1 MTLEKLDQIEKKII
15 EERREVIKNIDN
27 FIQNRFLTKDEK
39 IDIKLNAI
47 EIFENSLR
55 MIKEQ
60 KQKLR
65 GEKWRIR
72 KN

>member
-65 GEKWRIR
+65 GEI
-72 KN
+72 

>member
-65 GEKWRIR
+65 GEIWRIR